1 MTVREAP
8 AAGQQTPRRVLV
20 AEIWLVFGVSLGASG
35 LIALIEFLGDLT
47 RGKPLAA
54 QQAVLLGQL
63 APGRPWL
70 DLALQLASIAIALV
84 PVALA
89 LHFLSRSGEG
99 PADLGLDLREPRF
112 DLGLGV
118 LLATVVGGIGL
129 AFYLGAHA
137 LGVNLTVVPE
147 NLPAVWWRIPVLVL
161 AAAQNGVLEEV
172 LVAGYLLHRLRQLN
186 WRDNRA
192 LLTSATLRGS
202 YHLYQGLGGFA
213 GNFLMGLLFGYIYQR
228 RGRTAPLV
236 VAHTLIDCG
245 AFVGYAL
252 LAGHVSW
259 LPVPRR

>member
-1 MTVREAP
+1 MTLRVATP
-8 AAGQQTPRRVLV
+8 AGQLAPRRVLV
-20 AEIWLVFGVSLGASG
+20 AEVWLVFGVSLGASG
-35 LIALIEFLGDLT
+35 LIAFIEFLGDLT

-70 DLALQLASIAIALV
+70 DLALQLASIGLALV

-89 LHFLSRSGEG
+89 VHFLMRSGEG
-99 PADLGLDLREPRF
+99 AATIGLDLRSPRS
-112 DLGLGV
+112 DLALGSA
-118 LLATVVGGIGL
+118 LAVVVGGIGL

-137 LGVNLTVVPE
+137 LGADLTVVPE
-147 NLPAVWWRIPVLVL
+147 NLPEVWWRIPVLVL

-186 WRDNRA
+186 WGDNRA
-192 LLTSATLRGS
+192 LVTSAALRGS

-213 GNFLMGLLFGYIYQR
+213 GNFLMGLLFGWIYQR